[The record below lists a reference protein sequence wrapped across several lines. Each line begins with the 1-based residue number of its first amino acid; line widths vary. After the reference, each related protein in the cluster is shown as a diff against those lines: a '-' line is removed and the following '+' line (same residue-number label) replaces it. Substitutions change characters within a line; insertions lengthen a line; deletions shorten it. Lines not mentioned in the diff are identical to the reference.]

1 MFFMKKLHFSI
12 KIDAPAQKVWDTML
26 NKDTYEQWTNVFN
39 PSGSSFEG
47 SWDKG
52 SQIRFIAT
60 GDDKENGML
69 ARIAENKPHQ
79 FLSIEHYGEIVDGVE
94 DTTSDRVKAW
104 QGAHENYT
112 FKTQGETTTVE
123 IDVDTNEEYSEMFS
137 DTWPKA
143 LQELKRLCETN

>member
-1 MFFMKKLHFSI
+1 MKKLHFSI